1 MKLKNDLFLAKVL
14 NTELKYQFL
23 KNTPRFQKSDKESV
37 RNAKRYLAS
46 NARSSVYVNSM
57 IYGSLSVF
65 FGFGSIATKSVIPG
79 DYFILFLLLL
89 ILAIMSDTQFYRGI
103 WDMRLLTP
111 LTQLPIKVERK
122 VVPFSLFLYNE
133 FYLPFVT
140 LPAGII
146 ISVER
151 GSPIPIAVFLLF
163 TILFIYIARL
173 ISLILGVT
181 FVKTNTNRKTK
192 RLYLGQIF
200 QVLIFVVFILSIEI
214 ATNQSYQT
222 FIKIPQFLYYFI
234 PVTTQYL
241 TTLSF
246 YPFAAFTLLFAL
258 VYPTYSFVQKRSFT
272 EKMET
277 FADVTMERKAR
288 LSLRLKK
295 PVGSLIDK
303 DFKLVLRRRGAIMIM
318 VLPITFIIPIIPE
331 LLSTSA
337 SSLQYSFYVPYVS
350 SVFLIDLILLVG
362 LEGKAAWHLS
372 ALPIT
377 RRQFLFSKL
386 VAIFGIGMVYY
397 AVLIVIIAFANR
409 GLVSYMLINY
419 PFFALILTSV
429 LFAGGS
435 YLVNAIPNEVYS
447 LSQEGIGG
455 RRVFLK
461 TFLIALP
468 IILLNALIFA
478 GSKYI
483 LTFHVSNYLK
493 GYSLTIVLDAFVSLL
508 FLRLFVKRGDH
519 F

>member
-1 MKLKNDLFLAKVL
+1 MKLQNDLFLAKVL

-23 KNTPRFQKSDKESV
+23 KNTSRFQKSDSESV
-37 RNAKRYLAS
+37 KDAKRYLAS
-46 NARSSVYVNSM
+46 NARSSIYVNSM

-65 FGFGSIATKSVIPG
+65 FGYGSIAAKSVIPG

-111 LTQLPIKVERK
+111 LTQLPIKVERRI
-122 VVPFSLFLYNE
+122 VPFSLFLYNE

-140 LPAGII
+140 LPAGVI
-146 ISVER
+146 ISLGQR
-151 GSPIPIAVFLLF
+151 SPIPIIVFVLF
-163 TILFIYIARL
+163 TVLFIYIARL
-173 ISLILGVT
+173 ISLLLGVT
-181 FVKTNTNRKTK
+181 FVRTNTNRKTK

-200 QVLIFVVFILSIEI
+200 QVLIFFIFILSIEI

-222 FIKIPQFLYYFI
+222 YIKIPQFLYYFI
-234 PVTTQYL
+234 PVTSQYL
-241 TTLSF
+241 TTLSL
-246 YPFAAFTLLFAL
+246 YPFAAFGLFFAL
-258 VYPTYSFVQKRSFT
+258 VYPTYSFFQKRSFT
-272 EKMET
+272 ERMET
-277 FADVTMERKAR
+277 FADITMERKTR
-288 LSLRLKK
+288 PSLRLRK

-303 DFKLVLRRRGAIMIM
+303 DFKVVLRRRGAIMIM
-318 VLPITFIIPIIPE
+318 VLPITFIIPIVPE
-331 LLSTSA
+331 LLSTTA

-362 LEGKAAWHLS
+362 LEGRAAWHLS

-386 VAIFGIGMVYY
+386 VTIFGVGMVYY
-397 AVLIVIIAFANR
+397 AALVVIIAFANR
-409 GLVSYMLINY
+409 HLVSYLLINY
-419 PFFALILTSV
+419 PFFALILTAV

-455 RRVFLK
+455 RQIFLK
-461 TFLIALP
+461 TFLIAVP
-468 IILLNALIFA
+468 IIVVNALVFE
-478 GSKYI
+478 GSRYI
-483 LTFHVSNYLK
+483 LTFHVSDYLK
-493 GYSLTIVLDAFVSLL
+493 GYSLTIVLDAFISLL